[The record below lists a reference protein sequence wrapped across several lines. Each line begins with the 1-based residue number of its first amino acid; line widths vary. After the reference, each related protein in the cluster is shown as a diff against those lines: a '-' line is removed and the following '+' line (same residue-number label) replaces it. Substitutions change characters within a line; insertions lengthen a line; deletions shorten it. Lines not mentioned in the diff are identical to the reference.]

1 MRNPVPAVSS
11 RAKGLKA
18 GLAVKA
24 LLLAAVLISSGCSR
38 SGDGAAVD
46 DAAPNGSAATAPV
59 VTIGPDEAL
68 PEAVVWEAPAIDVD
82 EGNTDELKEKA
93 REALD
98 EGRLFGGDGD
108 AVPLYLALRQT
119 APDDPEIRQGLGDAL
134 DALIARAGE
143 ALAAVEDDPSGLR
156 QAQEV
161 GSVVRVVAPQDPRV
175 IAYLDELQTVE
186 RAQEASLRGERALNQ
201 DDIGEVGDGG
211 AIGWFLQ
218 SLEIRPGNAR
228 AMQGLA
234 AAESA
239 LIRRAEKAAE
249 ADDYEQAD
257 SWLDK
262 AADVRPDA
270 GTVDRARSQI
280 ARVRLAR
287 IGSLRDQGIA
297 ALSVEG
303 GVDVARGHLA
313 NLLRIAPEANPA
325 AIELR
330 ERIELASHYGLFRP
344 GQVFTEA
351 LRLGGRGPA
360 MVVIPHGGFRMGA
373 SDSDADATDA
383 ERPSRT
389 IRFDRGLAVA
399 QHEVTV
405 AEFRRF
411 ITATGYTTRA
421 ARRGYSTIY
430 DERSGNLVR
439 RNGVD
444 WRHDYT
450 GKPAADELPVLHV
463 GARDADAYA
472 EWLAEQTGQR
482 YRLPSEAEFEYML
495 RAGNPGPYPWGEG
508 APPPGS
514 GNYTGALD
522 ESPSGRHWRNAFE
535 GYGDGAW
542 GPAPAASFAPNGFGL
557 FDVAGNVS
565 EWVGDCWHGSY
576 RRAPASGKA
585 WVNPGCRE
593 RVVRGGSWASSPEQ
607 TRSTW
612 RLGSDAN
619 TTNARVGFRVVRE
632 I

>member
-1 MRNPVPAVSS
+1 MPAVSS

>member
-1 MRNPVPAVSS
+1 MA
-11 RAKGLKA
+11 ALM
-18 GLAVKA
+18 LASA
-24 LLLAAVLISSGCSR
+24 CSR
-38 SGDGAAVD
+38 SGSDGAIDQPDGKEASG
-46 DAAPNGSAATAPV
+46 AAPV
-59 VTIGPDEAL
+59 VTIGPDEAM
-68 PEAVVWEAPAIDVD
+68 PEAVVWEAPSIQVD
-82 EGNTDELKEKA
+82 EGNTDELKSQA
-93 REALD
+93 HEAL
-98 EGRLFGGDGD
+98 EAGRLFGDGDADGDGD
-108 AVPLYLALRQT
+108 SAGAIPLYLALRQS
-119 APDDPEIRQGLGDAL
+119 APDDPEVQRGFGEAVDAL
-134 DALIARAGE
+134 VSRADTM
-143 ALAAVEDDPSGLR
+143 LAAVEDEPAALR

-161 GSVVRVVAPQDPRV
+161 GSVLRVVAAQDPRV
-175 IAYLDELQTVE
+175 VAYLDQLQTVE
-186 RAQEASLRGERALNQ
+186 QAQEASLRGERALNQ
-201 DDIGEVGDGG
+201 DDIGETGDGG
-211 AIGWFLQ
+211 AIGWFRQ
-218 SLEIRPGNAR
+218 SLELRPGNAR
-228 AMQGLA
+228 ATQGLA

-249 ADDYEQAD
+249 ADDYGQAGD
-257 SWLDK
+257 WLDK
-262 AADVRPDA
+262 AAGLRPDMD
-270 GTVDRARSQI
+270 TVDRARAHI

-297 ALSVEG
+297 ALSAEG
-303 GVDVARGHLA
+303 GVDVARAHLA
-313 NLLRIAPEANPA
+313 NLLRIAPEGNPA
-325 AIELR
+325 AVELR

-360 MVVIPHGGFRMGA
+360 LVVIPHGAFRMGA
-373 SDSDADATDA
+373 SEADPEATDA
-383 ERPSRT
+383 ERPART

-399 QHEVTV
+399 HHEVTV

-463 GARDADAYA
+463 SARDADAYA
-472 EWLAEQTGQR
+472 EWLADQTGHR

-495 RAGNPGPYPWGEG
+495 RAGNPGPFPWGEG
-508 APPPGS
+508 APPQGS

-522 ESPSGRHWRNAFE
+522 ASPSGRHWRNAFE

-542 GPAPAASFAPNGFGL
+542 GPAPAASYAPNGYGL

-576 RRAPASGKA
+576 RRAPTTGKA

-607 TRSTW
+607 TRSSW
-612 RLGSDAN
+612 RLASDAN

>member
-1 MRNPVPAVSS
+1 MA
-11 RAKGLKA
+11 ALT
-18 GLAVKA
+18 LASA
-24 LLLAAVLISSGCSR
+24 CSR
-38 SGDGAAVD
+38 SDG
-46 DAAPNGSAATAPV
+46 NGAIDQPAGKEGSGAAPV
-59 VTIGPDEAL
+59 VTIGPDEAM
-68 PEAVVWEAPAIDVD
+68 PEVVVWEAPSIQVD
-82 EGNTDELKEKA
+82 EGNTDELKSQA
-93 REALD
+93 HEAL
-98 EGRLFGGDGD
+98 EAGRLFGDGDGD
-108 AVPLYLALRQT
+108 GEGAGAIPLYLALRQS
-119 APDDPEIRQGLGDAL
+119 APDDPEVQRGFGEAVDAL
-134 DALIARAGE
+134 VSRADTM
-143 ALAAVEDDPSGLR
+143 LAAVEDEPAALR

-161 GSVVRVVAPQDPRV
+161 GSVLRVVAAQDPRV
-175 IAYLDELQTVE
+175 VAYLDQLQTVE
-186 RAQEASLRGERALNQ
+186 QAQEASLRGERALNQ
-201 DDIGEVGDGG
+201 DDIGETGDGG
-211 AIGWFLQ
+211 AIGWFRQ
-218 SLEIRPGNAR
+218 SLELRPGNAR
-228 AMQGLA
+228 ATQGLA

-249 ADDYEQAD
+249 ADDYEQAGD
-257 SWLDK
+257 WLDK
-262 AADVRPDA
+262 AAGLRPDMD
-270 GTVDRARSQI
+270 TVDRARAHI

-297 ALSVEG
+297 ALSAEG
-303 GVDVARGHLA
+303 GVDVARAHLA
-313 NLLRIAPEANPA
+313 NLLRIAPEGNPA
-325 AIELR
+325 AVELR

-360 MVVIPHGGFRMGA
+360 LVVIPHGAFRMGA
-373 SDSDADATDA
+373 SETDPEATDA
-383 ERPSRT
+383 ERPART

-463 GARDADAYA
+463 SARDADAYA
-472 EWLAEQTGQR
+472 EWLADQTGHR

-495 RAGNPGPYPWGEG
+495 RAGNPGPFPWGEG

-522 ESPSGRHWRNAFE
+522 ASPSGRHWRNAFA

-542 GPAPAASFAPNGFGL
+542 GPAPAASYAPNGYGL

-576 RRAPASGKA
+576 RRAPTTGKA

-607 TRSTW
+607 TRSSW
-612 RLGSDAN
+612 RLASDAN